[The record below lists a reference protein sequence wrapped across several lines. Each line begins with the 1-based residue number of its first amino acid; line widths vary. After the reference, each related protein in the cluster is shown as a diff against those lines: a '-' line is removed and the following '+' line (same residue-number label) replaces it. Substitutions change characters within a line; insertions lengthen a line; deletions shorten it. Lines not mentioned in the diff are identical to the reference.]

1 MTRPEAQDR
10 GMAGSLLKKSM
21 NALLDRGYDR
31 LTLIVTEGNA
41 SAQHL
46 YASLGFRPIPDDA
59 PES

>member
-1 MTRPEAQDR
+1 
-10 GMAGSLLKKSM
+10 MAGSLLKKSM